1 VCVTAPICPA
11 STPDLVTAWMAV
23 AKSGVIPR
31 KATLEAP
38 MLPANYGKRRRRT
51 SRTRPA
57 APSSGS
63 RHCRA
68 APASRRQSTD
78 PSSVCWSSVRSRHR
92 RPEGSCL
99 ASGDAA
105 AMQIVPAPCLP
116 VAGCTRPST
125 KFPCGAEHS
134 SARSATQR
142 SRSWHCSHADAGAL
156 TIAFGERALECL
168 RGSSKRRHIFPSRKA
183 RVDRW
188 PCYARSDRAVAVAA
202 LMEQRQRLC
211 GGVCRDAGGWNRGSI
226 SGSSPT
232 AGSKPGHRLLLR

>member
-142 SRSWHCSHADAGAL
+142 SRSWHSESALAVRPNARRFESNNAPGARPL
-156 TIAFGERALECL
+156 GDWLIHIVAIALVRRGGAPNVEAIVGSRRRAC
-168 RGSSKRRHIFPSRKA
+168 
-183 RVDRW
+183 
-188 PCYARSDRAVAVAA
+188 
-202 LMEQRQRLC
+202 
-211 GGVCRDAGGWNRGSI
+211 
-226 SGSSPT
+226 
-232 AGSKPGHRLLLR
+232 